1 MLEHVF
7 FNLNTLL
14 ENRRLLKMILLAP
27 KRAISI
33 LGHAIYST
41 CVDQLGITK
50 ISLTWEC
57 HESVII
63 IKFADMEQEREG
75 GVL

>member
-1 MLEHVF
+1 
-7 FNLNTLL
+7 
-14 ENRRLLKMILLAP
+14 MILLAP

-41 CVDQLGITK
+41 RVDKLGITK